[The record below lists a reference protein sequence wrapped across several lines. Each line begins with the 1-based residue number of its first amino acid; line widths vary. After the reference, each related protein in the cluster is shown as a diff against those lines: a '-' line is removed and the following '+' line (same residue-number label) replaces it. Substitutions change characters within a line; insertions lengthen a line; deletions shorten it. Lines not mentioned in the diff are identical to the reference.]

1 MFNIN
6 IRRCPKEAGW
16 LTKLLTANNLP
27 RWTKETRRVS
37 LRWLISLVTNHFI
50 KLPPKPAIRCL
61 YVHKLLA
68 NNTRKMLQITPKEH
82 ITNYTTNSHNSRGTQ
97 YNLHWDN
104 IIITKVCFRLV
115 SIHNTASLCCNWSSE
130 WAELQLGS
138 LCTNSYV

>member
-1 MFNIN
+1 MCNIN

-68 NNTRKMLQITPKEH
+68 NNTRKMLQNTPKEH
-82 ITNYTTNSHNSRGTQ
+82 TTNYTTNSHNSRGTQ

-104 IIITKVCFRLV
+104 ISLLKCVFVLWAFITPL
-115 SIHNTASLCCNWSSE
+115 ALCCNWLSK
-130 WAELQLGS
+130 WAELQHGS